1 MTETVR
7 LGRIL
12 GVRVG
17 LHWSVLGIVLLLV
30 LGLSTTQLPD
40 VLPGYPAWAY
50 VLTAVAIALLFAIS
64 LLAHEVSH
72 AVVARRN
79 GIEVD
84 GITLWLLGGVAR
96 LRSEPRTPGADL
108 RVAVI
113 GPLTS
118 IGCGALF
125 GLAAFLVSIGD
136 LHPLLRVLF
145 LYLAGVNVLLAVFNM
160 IPAAPLDGGRVLRA
174 AVWAWRGDRLMA
186 AVWSARAG
194 RWFGF
199 LLITL
204 GLVRLLLGY
213 GLGLWWILIGLFVVH
228 VASAEEQR
236 ARLGTALSGM
246 RVDDVMTP
254 EPDTAHGDRN
264 VSDFL
269 RDVALVRRHS
279 AFPLLDDSGRLQGMV
294 TLNRLR
300 GVAPGERE
308 RTPLRAVACPPA
320 EIVLAEPGEP
330 LTALLPRLG
339 SCADG
344 RALVYDRGTLVGI
357 VTPSDVSRAV
367 ALSGLGVTWHEGADV
382 TNETGNGYRTRH

>member
-1 MTETVR
+1 MTETVK

-12 GVRVG
+12 GVRIG

-40 VLPGYPAWAY
+40 VLPGYPVWAY
-50 VLTAVAIALLFAIS
+50 VTTAIAIALLFAVS

-113 GPLTS
+113 GPLVS
-118 IGCGALF
+118 LACGAVF
-125 GLAAFLVSIGD
+125 DLAALLVILGD
-136 LHPLLRVLF
+136 LEPLLRAML

-174 AVWAWRGDRLMA
+174 ALWAWRGDRHQA

-194 RWFGF
+194 RWFGY

-204 GLVRLLLGY
+204 GLVRLLFGY
-213 GLGLWWILIGLFVVH
+213 GVGLWWILIGLFVVH
-228 VASAEEQR
+228 VASAEEQQT
-236 ARLGTALSGM
+236 RLGTALSGT
-246 RVDDVMTP
+246 RVGDVMTP
-254 EPDTAHGDRN
+254 RPDVAHGDRN
-264 VSDFL
+264 VADFL
-269 RDVALVRRHS
+269 RDIALVRRHS
-279 AFPLLDDSGRLQGMV
+279 AFPLLDDAGRLQGMV

-300 GVAPGERE
+300 AVPPEDRE
-308 RTPLRAVACPPA
+308 RTPLRAAACPPA
-320 EIVLAEPGEP
+320 EIVLAEPEEP
-330 LTALLPRLG
+330 LTNLLPRLG

-344 RALVYDRGTLVGI
+344 RALVYDAGALVGI
-357 VTPSDVSRAV
+357 VTPTDISRAV
-367 ALSGLGVTWHEGADV
+367 ALSGLGVSWHEGADV
-382 TNETGNGYRTRH
+382 SSQTGFRQGRPR